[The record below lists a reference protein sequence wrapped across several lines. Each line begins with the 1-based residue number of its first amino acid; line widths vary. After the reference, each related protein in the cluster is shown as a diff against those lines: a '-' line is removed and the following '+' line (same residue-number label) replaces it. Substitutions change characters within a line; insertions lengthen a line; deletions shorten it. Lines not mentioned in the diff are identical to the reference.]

1 INAYVTLAK
10 EVFSKKRTFGNFG
23 KDGSFEASKL
33 ENAIKGVLKKK
44 LGEGREEE
52 MMLEAGEGCKT
63 QHLDADTP
71 VLFRTWKAAKNP
83 GDNCT
88 IWEACRATSA
98 APRVF
103 ESIFIGQPGL
113 QAEYID
119 GGMGCNNPTQVLIE
133 QAAIEFGPSRNIS
146 CVVSIGTGLP
156 KVIAF
161 NTTSFRQQA
170 VPSQLIDAMKDFAT
184 SSERVARQMKKDY
197 ENLDL
202 IHRLNVE
209 DGLQD
214 ISLEEWEKMGE
225 VKTHT
230 DHYLGGHDVDK
241 SIDIIVAALV
251 DEAKNMYPLSVLDR
265 AVPLPLARRL
275 GLQSI
280 PPRLVSRFV
289 ERKQPLEDMKKH
301 LRPPVGS
308 SVPAVCVLQWM
319 GGCGKSQLALKY
331 CHLTRDNDPASHVL
345 WVDAT
350 SITSARQSIATIV
363 QIMSPGISAADDE
376 ANLKIFKETLSTSGA
391 SQQNW
396 LLVFDNY
403 DDPEKFER
411 RSIRESFPQASHGSI
426 IITTRSTDMK
436 RLGHVLSVS
445 DMTRAEALKLLFQ
458 ISEAEE
464 SDANSKEALKIVER
478 LGLHAL
484 AIDQAGAYIR
494 SRNLELGLYLDRYNR
509 RRKKVLQELPEEWE
523 YRTKSEDDPNKE
535 TDLSVFTTWELSFSQ
550 ISGNEEERKDKERI
564 LTLGGFM
571 NNNDIKELFFKE
583 YASEND
589 SWLSSCRQEGEFDV
603 LEFQDVLKELHK
615 LSLLQSF
622 QVNSTGSSFSLH
634 PLIQDWVKLRVG
646 LKAQK
651 EYTIEATAML
661 CSYLESIWNET
672 VGFFTGSFEES
683 QILVDHVATTISNR
697 KDFHIDQL
705 CFLVYDEVLRSFLFG
720 NGAPSKPELSKELA
734 LLNLS
739 HKETLWGEKHP
750 HTINAMNELAACYSM
765 FDEWD
770 EAESL
775 HKKAF
780 SLSQGLLGVE
790 SHEIFSYLSD
800 LANCLLLQGKNDEA
814 ERLLQPQIPAAEETL
829 GRRHEY
835 VLSLKTTLANSLRNQ
850 GQYDK
855 AEVLCRDVLAAQR
868 ETVGDAHGD
877 TLITSKSLSLLLL
890 LQGKLEEAETL
901 YRQCLTLSTELLGED
916 DPRTF
921 RIMYDLGS
929 VIVRKNSDISEAE
942 KLLKQAFHGQD
953 SALGSSHPE
962 TLMSLYGLGDALEKK
977 GDLKAAEKAF
987 GLLIERH
994 ESAAEPDHS
1003 VILEHMFRRG
1013 RLLKNMGDLSAAEEI
1028 FRRLISRQE
1037 SALGPDH
1044 CDTLK
1049 SLYAL
1054 GSTLCEKED
1063 INAAMKTMRLYVQ
1076 RHDSK
1081 DPIAGRNDPERLQA
1095 LFVLGTIF
1103 QHKGGSGEAE
1113 EIFSSLISLVQD
1125 GTGNEAAMKDNPLG
1139 RRQEG
1144 TQDS

>member
-1 INAYVTLAK
+1 
-10 EVFSKKRTFGNFG
+10 
-23 KDGSFEASKL
+23 
-33 ENAIKGVLKKK
+33 
-44 LGEGREEE
+44 
-52 MMLEAGEGCKT
+52 
-63 QHLDADTP
+63 
-71 VLFRTWKAAKNP
+71 
-83 GDNCT
+83 
-88 IWEACRATSA
+88 
-98 APRVF
+98 
-103 ESIFIGQPGL
+103 
-113 QAEYID
+113 
-119 GGMGCNNPTQVLIE
+119 
-133 QAAIEFGPSRNIS
+133 
-146 CVVSIGTGLP
+146 
-156 KVIAF
+156 
-161 NTTSFRQQA
+161 
-170 VPSQLIDAMKDFAT
+170 
-184 SSERVARQMKKDY
+184 
-197 ENLDL
+197 
-202 IHRLNVE
+202 
-209 DGLQD
+209 
-214 ISLEEWEKMGE
+214 
-225 VKTHT
+225 
-230 DHYLGGHDVDK
+230 
-241 SIDIIVAALV
+241 
-251 DEAKNMYPLSVLDR
+251 
-265 AVPLPLARRL
+265 
-275 GLQSI
+275 
-280 PPRLVSRFV
+280 
-289 ERKQPLEDMKKH
+289 
-301 LRPPVGS
+301 
-308 SVPAVCVLQWM
+308 
-319 GGCGKSQLALKY
+319 
-331 CHLTRDNDPASHVL
+331 
-345 WVDAT
+345 
-350 SITSARQSIATIV
+350 
-363 QIMSPGISAADDE
+363 
-376 ANLKIFKETLSTSGA
+376 
-391 SQQNW
+391 
-396 LLVFDNY
+396 
-403 DDPEKFER
+403 
-411 RSIRESFPQASHGSI
+411 
-426 IITTRSTDMK
+426 MK

-464 SDANSKEALKIVER
+464 SDANSKEALKIVKR

-523 YRTKSEDDPNKE
+523 YRKKSEDDPNKE
-535 TDLSVFTTWELSFSQ
+535 TELSVFTTWDLSFSQ

-564 LTLGGFM
+564 LTLSGFFH
-571 NNNDIKELFFKE
+571 NDDIKETLFKA

-589 SWLSSCRQEGEFDV
+589 SWLSSCRQDDEFDV
-603 LEFQDVLKELHK
+603 LEFQDILKELHK

-661 CSYLESIWNET
+661 CSYLQSICNET
-672 VGFFTGSFEES
+672 GGFFTGSFEES

-705 CFLVYDEVLRSFLFG
+705 CFLVYDEVLRSFLCG
-720 NGAPSKPELSKELA
+720 HGPPSRPELK
-734 LLNLS
+734 
-739 HKETLWGEKHP
+739 TLWGEKHP
-750 HTINAMNELAACYSM
+750 HTIKAMKELAVCYSM

-790 SHEIFSYLSD
+790 SHEILGYLSD

-835 VLSLKTTLANSLRNQ
+835 VLSLKTALGNSLRNQ

-901 YRQCLTLSTELLGED
+901 YRQCLTFSTELLGED
-916 DPRTF
+916 DPRTC

-953 SALGSSHPE
+953 SALGWHPE
-962 TLMSLYGLGDALEKK
+962 TLASLSGLGVALDKK

-994 ESAAEPDHS
+994 ELAAGPNRG
-1003 VILEHMFRRG
+1003 VTLEHMFRRG
-1013 RLLKNMGDLSAAEEI
+1013 RLLKKMGDLSAAEEI
-1028 FRRLISRQE
+1028 FKLLISRQE

-1049 SLYAL
+1049 SLFVL
-1054 GSTLCEKED
+1054 GITLCEKD
-1063 INAAMKTMRLYVQ
+1063 DLNAAMKTMRLYLK
-1076 RHDSK
+1076 RRDSK
-1081 DPIAGRNDPERLQA
+1081 DPISGRNDPERLQA
-1095 LFVLGTIF
+1095 LFVIGAIL
-1103 QHKGGSGEAE
+1103 QHKGDSGEAE

-1139 RRQEG
+1139 LGSRQKG
-1144 TQDS
+1144 TQDSDVAKFTSRDELGSSTGS